1 MMARVSFM
9 GLDVHHPS
17 DFIYGDADHDWWLLV
32 HTKTPAIFCTP
43 SGDIEVSKNNVILY
57 PPKMFALYKASGE
70 YYCNN
75 FVRFYADDSLED
87 FIKEKNIP
95 LGKPLLLE
103 APDSME
109 YLFRILSMEDYFKFK
124 NWAQSSTMVIRM
136 MLMKISESVKDID
149 LSDQQRALLNLR
161 YEIQLR
167 PDHPWTVSEMAERLH
182 VSAGYLQSTYKK
194 QFGVSCM
201 QDVVL
206 KRVDLAK
213 EHLRNSNYSSQR
225 ISQICGYQ
233 NVEHFCRQFKNI
245 TGESPLAYRKRV
257 RNERL
262 IAEE

>member
-1 MMARVSFM
+1 MQAKISFM
-9 GLDVHHPS
+9 GLDHRHPG
-17 DFIYGDADHDWWLLV
+17 DFVYGDAEHDWWLLV
-32 HTKTPAIFCTP
+32 HTKTPAIFHLPTG
-43 SGDIEVSKNNVILY
+43 SIETCKNTVILY
-57 PPKMFALYKASGE
+57 PPKMFACYGATGD

-75 FVRFYADDSLED
+75 YVRFYADDALED

-95 LGKPLLLE
+95 LGSPLLLE
-103 APDSME
+103 AADSME
-109 YLFRILSMEDYFKFK
+109 YLFRLLSMEDYFKFK
-124 NWAQSSTMVIRM
+124 NSAQSTTMIIRM

-149 LSDQQRALLNLR
+149 LTDQQRALLNLR

-167 PDHPWTVSEMAERLH
+167 PDYPWTVAEMAEKLH
-182 VSAGYLQSTYKK
+182 VSAGYLQSSYKK

-206 KRVDLAK
+206 KRIELAK

-245 TGESPLAYRKRV
+245 TRESPLTYRKRM
-257 RNERL
+257 RAEKANE
-262 IAEE
+262 E